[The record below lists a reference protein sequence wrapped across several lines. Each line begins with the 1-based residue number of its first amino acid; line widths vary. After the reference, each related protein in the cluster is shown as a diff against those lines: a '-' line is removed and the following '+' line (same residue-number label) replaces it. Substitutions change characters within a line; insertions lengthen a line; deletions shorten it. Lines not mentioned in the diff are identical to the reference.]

1 MDALRMGKQFVTFQ
15 TIEYAVL
22 LTLVI
27 GIYWWLPR
35 RLQNLLL
42 LVASYVFYAYADPRM
57 ALLIGTY
64 TVVNYASVRAID
76 RDPKNASQYLV
87 LTIVATMV
95 TLGFFKYSGFFVEN
109 LSAVLDT
116 VGLAS
121 SDSTLK
127 IILPIGISFYTFQSL
142 GYVVDVYMG
151 RTFARRDLIDTAL
164 FISFFPQLVSGP
176 IERASDLLPQF
187 ERVRT
192 FCPDRIASGLSLA
205 VWGLFKKL
213 VIADNVGL
221 IVDNIFATSN
231 PGSAMLWTGV
241 FAFGIQL
248 LADFSGY
255 TDIARG
261 SARLLGIELSL
272 NFHHPWLAKSPQEF
286 WQRWHITLSTW
297 LRDYVYIPLGG
308 NGRSRHRTALN
319 VVITFMLGG
328 LWHGAAWNFI
338 LWGLFHAGL
347 ILIWQSVSKFNIRSI
362 NGISTVLTFFMIG
375 GGWVLFREQD
385 LTFILE
391 NVFASNRDIHLA
403 TTVAAT
409 SALYSIPIWLH
420 SVAEHS
426 KLPDYWTRNYLSRT
440 LGFTALTLVSLMG
453 IMLLRAESSAD
464 FIYFRF

>member
-1 MDALRMGKQFVTFQ
+1 MGKQFVTFQ

-27 GIYWWLPR
+27 VIYWWLPR

-57 ALLIGTY
+57 ALLIGAY
-64 TVVNYASVRAID
+64 TVLTYASVQAID
-76 RDPKNASQYLV
+76 RDPKNASRYLV
-87 LTIVATMV
+87 LVIVATLG

-121 SDSTLK
+121 FDSTLK
-127 IILPIGISFYTFQSL
+127 IILPVGISFYTFQSL
-142 GYVVDVYMG
+142 GYVVDVYMK
-151 RTFARRDLIDTAL
+151 RTYARRDLIDTAL

-176 IERASDLLPQF
+176 IERASNLLPQF
-187 ERVRT
+187 ERARI
-192 FCPDRIASGLSLA
+192 FSPDQIASGLSLV

-261 SARLLGIELSL
+261 SARLMGIELSL

-297 LRDYVYIPLGG
+297 LRDYVYTPLGG
-308 NGRSRHRTALN
+308 NGRRRHRTALN

-328 LWHGAAWNFI
+328 LWHGAAWNFV
-338 LWGLFHAGL
+338 LWGLFHASL
-347 ILIWQSVSKFNIRSI
+347 ILIWRSVSKFNIQSI

-391 NVFASNRDIHLA
+391 NVFASNRDIRLA
-403 TTVAAT
+403 TTLAAT
-409 SALYSIPIWLH
+409 AALYSIPIWLH
-420 SVAEHS
+420 SVIEHS
-426 KLPDYWTRNYLSRT
+426 TLPDYWTRNYLSRT
-440 LGFTALTLVSLMG
+440 LGFTAFTLVSLMG
-453 IMLLRAESSAD
+453 IMLLRADSSAE

>member
-1 MDALRMGKQFVTFQ
+1 
-15 TIEYAVL
+15 
-22 LTLVI
+22 
-27 GIYWWLPR
+27 
-35 RLQNLLL
+35 
-42 LVASYVFYAYADPRM
+42 
-57 ALLIGTY
+57 
-64 TVVNYASVRAID
+64 
-76 RDPKNASQYLV
+76 
-87 LTIVATMV
+87 
-95 TLGFFKYSGFFVEN
+95 
-109 LSAVLDT
+109 
-116 VGLAS
+116 
-121 SDSTLK
+121 
-127 IILPIGISFYTFQSL
+127 
-142 GYVVDVYMG
+142 
-151 RTFARRDLIDTAL
+151 
-164 FISFFPQLVSGP
+164 
-176 IERASDLLPQF
+176 
-187 ERVRT
+187 
-192 FCPDRIASGLSLA
+192 
-205 VWGLFKKL
+205 
-213 VIADNVGL
+213 
-221 IVDNIFATSN
+221 
-231 PGSAMLWTGV
+231 
-241 FAFGIQL
+241 
-248 LADFSGY
+248 
-255 TDIARG
+255 
-261 SARLLGIELSL
+261 LGIELSL

>member
-1 MDALRMGKQFVTFQ
+1 MTFQ
-15 TIEYAVL
+15 SFEYAVL
-22 LTLVI
+22 LLLVF
-27 GIYWWLPR
+27 GLYWFLQR

-42 LVASYVFYAYADPRM
+42 LGASYVFYAYVDPRM
-57 ALLIGTY
+57 ALLLGGY
-64 TVVNYASVRAID
+64 TLVSYFAVRRIENDPQNSRRYLFIAIAAS
-76 RDPKNASQYLV
+76 L
-87 LTIVATMV
+87 AT
-95 TLGFFKYSGFFVEN
+95 LAFFKYAGFFVYNVAE
-109 LSAVLDT
+109 VLNS

-121 SDSTLK
+121 FDSTLK

-142 GYVVDVYMG
+142 GYVIDVYMK
-151 RTFARRDLIDTAL
+151 RAHARRDFLDTAL
-164 FISFFPQLVSGP
+164 FISFFPQLIAGP
-176 IERASDLLPQF
+176 IERASNLLPQF
-187 ERVRT
+187 ERARI
-192 FCPDRIASGLSLA
+192 FSPDRIASGLSLV

-261 SARLLGIELSL
+261 SARLMGIELSL

-297 LRDYVYIPLGG
+297 LRDYVYTPLGG
-308 NGRSRHRTALN
+308 NGRRRHRTALN

-328 LWHGAAWNFI
+328 LWHGAAWNFV

-347 ILIWQSVSKFNIRSI
+347 ILIWRSVSKFNIQSI

-391 NVFASNRDIHLA
+391 NVFASNRDMHLA
-403 TTVAAT
+403 TTLAAT
-409 SALYSIPIWLH
+409 AALYSIPIWLH
-420 SVAEHS
+420 SVIEHS
-426 KLPDYWTRNYLSRT
+426 TLPDYWTRNYLSRT
-440 LGFTALTLVSLMG
+440 LGFTAFTLVSLIG
-453 IMLLRAESSAD
+453 IMLLRADSSAE